1 MHSIKVVDES
11 EWKGLKTRWTRK
23 ARRQWRA
30 KRGAL
35 GPEVPTRQWLGRWN
49 RTSALV
55 EKRCPWIRGVAMAS
69 NDLVGRQHLKKGISE
84 ERFLEFIEPGVYT
97 YIITWYYMCVCMS
110 PFFPVDSNFE
120 VWYLPCWDKLME
132 GWPDFRTGERGTMRS
147 AFDRT
152 WHTETLIS
160 WSFICIGCNMN
171 TLNQSTKYIEI

>member
-11 EWKGLKTRWTRK
+11 EWKGLDSRWTRK

-30 KRGAL
+30 RSRGPNAPVAGSMKSHQRL
-35 GPEVPTRQWLGRWN
+35 GWKKMPMDPWCGDGVQWSCWA
-49 RTSALV
+49 SAF
-55 EKRCPWIRGVAMAS
+55 EEGHIRG
-69 NDLVGRQHLKKGISE
+69 KIP
-84 ERFLEFIEPGVYT
+84 IVYRT
-97 YIITWYYMCVCMS
+97 MCIYIYYYMILHVCVCMS
-110 PFFPVDSNFE
+110 PFFPFDSNFE